1 MITDRIRDKKLL
13 KYVGTANEAAQFIKD
28 GMTVGTSG
36 FTFSGYP
43 KVVPIA
49 LANRV
54 KEGAQIKINLFTG
67 ASVGDELD
75 GELARAGAINRR
87 FPYQTHKDI
96 RNAANSGE
104 ISYVDAHLSMA
115 PQFVDYGF
123 MGKIDVAIV
132 EAVGITEEGYIIP
145 TTSVGNTATYVRNAD
160 IVIVEINESQ
170 PISLLGTHDIYIPE
184 KPPLRQAIPITHV
197 GDRIGTDYIVSDPKK
212 IKCIVFSDI
221 KDNARKVAPIND
233 VSRKMAENLMDFL
246 NNEVR
251 HERLPE
257 DLLPLQSGVGSVSNA
272 VLAGLEKS
280 KFNNLQI
287 FTEVAQDSVF
297 NLMDEGKISVA
308 SATAISLSEEGQK
321 KFYRKIDEYRKKIIL
336 RPQEISNNP
345 ELVRR
350 LGVIAMNT
358 AIEADIYGNVNSSQI
373 LGSKMM
379 NGIGGSGDFTRSA
392 YISIFTTES
401 VAKNG
406 EISSIVPM
414 VPHCD
419 HSEHD
424 VDVIVTEQGV
434 ADLRGLSPKERAKVI
449 IENCSNPCYRP
460 MLKDYF
466 KRACQGKNI
475 HTPMLLN
482 EALSWHQRYKET
494 GSMKIKAGKC
504 EGRDQLNV

>member
-1 MITDRIRDKKLL
+1 MITDRIKNKDLL
-13 KYVGTANEAAQFIKD
+13 KYIGTANDAADLIKD

-43 KVVPIA
+43 KSVPMA
-49 LANRV
+49 LA
-54 KEGAQIKINLFTG
+54 KKIKSGAKIKINLFTG

-75 GELARAGAINRR
+75 GELARVGAINKR
-87 FPYQTHKDI
+87 FPYQTHKDV
-96 RNAANSGE
+96 RNAINAGE
-104 ISYVDAHLSMA
+104 INYVDAHLSMS
-115 PQFVDYGF
+115 PQMVDYGF

-145 TTSVGNTATYVRNAD
+145 TTSVGNAPTYVRDAD

-170 PISLLGTHDIYIPE
+170 PVSLIGMHDVYVPE
-184 KPPLRQAIPITHV
+184 KPPFRQPIPIIHA

-221 KDNARKVAPIND
+221 KDNIRKVAPISD
-233 VSRKMAENLMDFL
+233 VSRRMAGNLIDFL
-246 NNEVR
+246 ENEVKQG
-251 HERLPE
+251 RLPE
-257 DLLPLQSGVGSVSNA
+257 NLLPIQSGVGSVANA
-272 VLAGLEKS
+272 VLEGLKES
-280 KFNNLQI
+280 RFTNLQVY
-287 FTEVAQDSVF
+287 TEVAQDSVF

-308 SATAISLSEEGQK
+308 SATSVSFSEAGQK
-321 KFYRKIDEYRKKIIL
+321 KFYEKIDEYRKKFIL

-345 ELVRR
+345 EVIRR

-358 AIEADIYGNVNSSQI
+358 PIEADIYGNVNSSQI
-373 LGSKMM
+373 MGSRMM
-379 NGIGGSGDFTRSA
+379 NGIGGSGDFTRSS

-401 VAKNG
+401 IAKNG
-406 EISSIVPM
+406 AISSIVPM

-449 IENCSNPCYRP
+449 IENCSHPDYKP
-460 MLKDYF
+460 FLKDYF
-466 KRACQGKNI
+466 KRASQGKNI
-475 HTPMLLN
+475 HTPVLLN
-482 EALSWHQRYKET
+482 EALSWHERFVKT
-494 GSMKIKAGKC
+494 GSMKIKTDKSKV
-504 EGRDQLNV
+504 EV